1 MQKLDKA
8 FLERI
13 GAGHKV
19 AGPRRGVPGMQGNPP
34 EGDVL
39 RCAGEPVPTSYRSE
53 LMRLVVV
60 FADSELAGAAGF
72 CPFINRGPGVRER
85 IIAAKIVTEKYVHAE
100 MALKLLESFGVNSML
115 YVRSHAWDSRLDR
128 QIDLGTRRIGGDK
141 RLNVFHYPLEGWE
154 DAIVFNMLMG
164 TATAIQLAEMAQSSY
179 LPLADAITQIL
190 PREKKHAQLGTSGVG
205 QAIERNGSKAAVQA
219 AVDYWH
225 PRVAA
230 TFGRV
235 DSDHAAIYIQYGL
248 RHRSSAQ
255 MLGDW
260 KAQSAAAL
268 KRLGLSIPD

>member
-1 MQKLDKA
+1 MQKQDTN
-8 FLERI
+8 FLQRI
-13 GAGHKV
+13 AAGNMIEAPK
-19 AGPRRGVPGMQGNPP
+19 GGSL
-34 EGDVL
+34 GDSL
-39 RCAGEPVPTSYRSE
+39 RCAGEAVPTGYRNE

-85 IIAAKIVTEKYVHAE
+85 IVAAKIVTEKYVHAE
-100 MALKLLESFGVNSML
+100 MALKLLEPFGVNPML

-128 QIDLGTRRIGGDK
+128 HIDLGTRRIGGDK

-154 DAIVFNMLMG
+154 DAVVFNMLMG
-164 TATAIQLAEMAQSSY
+164 AATAIQLAEMAQSSY
-179 LPLADAITQIL
+179 APLAAAIAQIL
-190 PREKKHAQLGTSGVG
+190 PREREHAQLGESGVR
-205 QAIERNGSKAAVQA
+205 QAIAQSGSKVAAQA
-219 AVDYWH
+219 AVNYWH

-235 DSDHAAIYIQYGL
+235 DSDHAATYIQYGL
-248 RHRSSAQ
+248 RRRNSAE

-268 KRLGLSIPD
+268 KRLGLTIPD

>member
-1 MQKLDKA
+1 MQKPDKA

-13 GAGHKV
+13 GAGHTV
-19 AGPRRGVPGMQGNPP
+19 SPP

-39 RCAGEPVPTSYRSE
+39 RCAGEPVPASYRNE

-100 MALKLLESFGVNSML
+100 MALKLLEPFGVNSML

-164 TATAIQLAEMAQSSY
+164 EATSIQLAEMAQSSY
-179 LPLADAITQIL
+179 APLADAITQIL
-190 PREKKHAQLGTSGVG
+190 PREIEHAKLGASGVR
-205 QAIERNGSKAAVQA
+205 QAIERSNRNAVQA
-219 AVDYWH
+219 AVNYWH
-225 PRVAA
+225 PRVGA

-235 DSDHAAIYIQYGL
+235 DSDHAAVYIQYGL
-248 RHRSSAQ
+248 RHRSSTE

-260 KAQSAAAL
+260 KARSAATL
-268 KRLGLSIPD
+268 RRLGLAVPA

>member
-1 MQKLDKA
+1 MQKQDTN
-8 FLERI
+8 FLQRI
-13 GAGHKV
+13 AAGNMIEAPK
-19 AGPRRGVPGMQGNPP
+19 GGSL
-34 EGDVL
+34 GDSL
-39 RCAGEPVPTSYRSE
+39 RCAGEAVPTGYRNE

-85 IIAAKIVTEKYVHAE
+85 IVAAKIVTEKYVHAE
-100 MALKLLESFGVNSML
+100 MALKLLEPFGVNPML

-128 QIDLGTRRIGGDK
+128 HIDLGTRRIGGDK

-154 DAIVFNMLMG
+154 DAVVFNMLMG
-164 TATAIQLAEMAQSSY
+164 AATAIQLAEMAQSSY
-179 LPLADAITQIL
+179 APLAAAIAQIL
-190 PREKKHAQLGTSGVG
+190 PREREHAQLGESGVR
-205 QAIERNGSKAAVQA
+205 QAIEQSGSKVAAQA
-219 AVDYWH
+219 AVNYWH

-235 DSDHAAIYIQYGL
+235 DSDHAATYIQYGL
-248 RHRSSAQ
+248 RRRNSAE

-268 KRLGLSIPD
+268 KRLDLTIPD

>member
-1 MQKLDKA
+1 MQKQDQG
-8 FLERI
+8 FLARIAAGHRI
-13 GAGHKV
+13 GAPH
-19 AGPRRGVPGMQGNPP
+19 
-34 EGDVL
+34 GDAL
-39 RCAGEPVPTSYRSE
+39 NCAGEPVPISYRSE
-53 LMRLVVV
+53 LMRLLVV

-85 IIAAKIVTEKYVHAE
+85 IVAAKIVAEKYVHAE
-100 MALKLLESFGVNSML
+100 MGLKLLEPFGVNATL

-154 DAIVFNMLMG
+154 DAVVFNMLMSE
-164 TATAIQLAEMAQSSY
+164 ATAVQLGEMEQCSY
-179 LPLADAITQIL
+179 MPLAAAMALIL
-190 PREKKHAQLGTSGVG
+190 PREKEHAQSGESGVRR
-205 QAIERNGSKAAVQA
+205 ALLRSGSKAALQA

-235 DSDHAAIYIQYGL
+235 DSEHAAIYIQYGL
-248 RHRSSAQ
+248 RRRSSAA
-255 MLGDW
+255 MLDDW

-268 KRLGLSIPD
+268 KRLGLAVPRG

>member
-1 MQKLDKA
+1 MQKQDKS

-13 GAGHKV
+13 AAGH
-19 AGPRRGVPGMQGNPP
+19 RITVPV
-34 EGDVL
+34 EDIL
-39 RCAGEPVPTSYRSE
+39 RCGGEAVPNAYRSE
-53 LMRLVVV
+53 LMRLIVV

-72 CPFINRGPGVRER
+72 CPFINRGPGLRER
-85 IIAAKIVTEKYVHAE
+85 IVAAKIVTEKYVHAE
-100 MALKLLESFGVNSML
+100 MALKLLQAFGVNPAL

-128 QIDLGTRRIGGDK
+128 NVDLGTRRIGGDK

-154 DAIVFNMLMG
+154 DAIVFNMIMG
-164 TATAIQLAEMAQSSY
+164 AATSVQLAEMAQSSY
-179 LPLADAITQIL
+179 APLAEAITQIL
-190 PREKKHAQLGTSGVG
+190 PREREHALLGESGVS
-205 QAIERNGSKAAVQA
+205 QAIERSGSKTAVQA

-235 DSDHAAIYIQYGL
+235 DSAHATIYIDYGL
-248 RHRSSAQ
+248 RRRSSAD

-268 KRLGLSIPD
+268 KRLGLAIPD